1 MDNDTLDALVKVSEQ
16 IVIEANKETNLVDAY
31 CQIGS
36 SLQTILDAVTNG
48 YINDNV
54 TEETDTSQ
62 RLAVLIAE
70 QLAMMTKEKYDA
82 TYKTINM

>member
-1 MDNDTLDALVKVSEQ
+1 MDNETLEALVKVSEQ

-31 CQIGS
+31 CQIGA

>member
-1 MDNDTLDALVKVSEQ
+1 MDNETLEALVKVSEQ
-16 IVIEANKETNLVDAY
+16 IVIEAKKETKFMDAY
-31 CQIGS
+31 CQIGA

-62 RLAVLIAE
+62 RLAVLIAK